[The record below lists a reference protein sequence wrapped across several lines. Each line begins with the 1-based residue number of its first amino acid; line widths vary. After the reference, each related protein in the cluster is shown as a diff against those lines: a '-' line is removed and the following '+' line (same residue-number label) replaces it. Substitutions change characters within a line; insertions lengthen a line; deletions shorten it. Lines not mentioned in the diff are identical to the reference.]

1 MSYSFA
7 CSDTGLSCDG
17 EFTAATEDE
26 LMRLIDEHYRVAH
39 LGAKPMDYRLRRLIK
54 SE

>member
-7 CSDTGLSCDG
+7 CSDTGLTCDG
-17 EFTAATEDE
+17 EFSAATEDE
-26 LMRLIDEHYRVAH
+26 LMQLIDEHYRTAH